1 MEQRKEI
8 MMSRLQR
15 FLVVSLIALFV
26 ATLAPAALAESYK
39 FGASKPGGSWYPIGT
54 VLQRLADKNY
64 GDKVTVE
71 IGGGT
76 GNLLNVMSGKL
87 SFGLASATSI
97 QEALKGAKM
106 FKGKVAQAKK
116 VRVAAVLYPNYL
128 FWLVW
133 AKSDVTSYQ
142 QLKGKKVNVM
152 PKRFSFQALNQQ
164 MLGALGIEYKDFSKV
179 NYLGFNDAVAQ
190 MKDNHIDAYLGP
202 GEENYAPIVQLATH
216 APIRILS
223 FSKEDVAKMK
233 AANPGVVPFT
243 LDKTNY
249 KQKNDVNTV
258 QTFLLIITNE
268 DVPAERVYKLTKTIY
283 DNLGDFAGAVKAF
296 ERVTV
301 ANATGDM
308 GAPRHAGM
316 DQYLKEKGL
325 LK

>member
-1 MEQRKEI
+1 MN
-8 MMSRLQR
+8 RLQR
-15 FLVVSLIALFV
+15 FLVVSLIAVFV
-26 ATLAPAALAESYK
+26 ATLAPAALGESYK

-54 VLQRLADKNY
+54 VLQRLAEKNY

-76 GNLLNVMSGKL
+76 SNLLNVMSGKL
-87 SFGLASATSI
+87 DFGLVSATSI

-106 FKGKVAQAKK
+106 FKGKEAQAKK

-133 AKSDVTSYQ
+133 AKSDITSYE
-142 QLKGKKVNVM
+142 QLKGKRVNVM

-164 MLGALGIEYKDFSKV
+164 MLGALGISYDDFAKV

-202 GEENYAPIVQLATH
+202 GEENYAPIVQLAAH

-223 FSKEDVAKMK
+223 FSKDAVAKMN
-233 AANPGVVPFT
+233 AANAAAVPFT
-243 LDKTNY
+243 LDKKY
-249 KQKNDVNTV
+249 YDQKSDVNTV
-258 QTFLLIITNE
+258 QTFVLIVSNE
-268 DVPAERVYKLTKTIY
+268 DVPAERVYKLTKTLY
-283 DNLGDFAGAVKAF
+283 ENLGEFAGAVKAMG
-296 ERVTV
+296 RVKL
-301 ANATGDM
+301 ANATVNV

-316 DQYLKEKGL
+316 DKYLKEKGTN
-325 LK
+325 

>member
-1 MEQRKEI
+1 
-8 MMSRLQR
+8 MSRQKFQLSCSIVL
-15 FLVVSLIALFV
+15 FIVLFV
-26 ATLAPAALAESYK
+26 GTLASAPAVLAESYK

-54 VLQRLADKNY
+54 VLQRLAEKNY

-76 GNLLNVMSGKL
+76 GNLLNVMAGKF

-97 QEALKGAKM
+97 QEALKGAKV
-106 FKGKVAQAKK
+106 FKGKEAQAKK

-142 QLKGKKVNVM
+142 QLKGKRVNVM

-164 MLGALGIEYKDFSKV
+164 MLGALGMSYSDFSKV

-190 MKDNHIDAYLGP
+190 MKDNQIDAYLGP
-202 GEENYAPIVQLATH
+202 GEENYAPIVQLAAH

-223 FSKEDVAKMK
+223 FSDEDVAKMN

-243 LDKTNY
+243 LDKKNY
-249 KQKNDVNTV
+249 DQKNDVNTV

-268 DVPAERVYKLTKTIY
+268 DVPQERVYKLTKTIY
-283 DNLGDFAGAVKAF
+283 DNLGEFAGAVKAF
-296 ERVTV
+296 ERVKV
-301 ANATGDM
+301 ANATSDV

>member
-1 MEQRKEI
+1 
-8 MMSRLQR
+8 MSRVQR
-15 FLVVSLIALFV
+15 FLAVSLVAVFV

-54 VLQRLADKNY
+54 VLQRLAEKNH

-76 GNLLNVMSGKL
+76 SNLLNVMSGKL
-87 SFGLASATSI
+87 DFGLVSATSI

-106 FKGKVAQAKK
+106 FKGKEAQAKK

-133 AKSDVTSYQ
+133 AKSDITSYK
-142 QLKGKKVNVM
+142 QLKGKRVNVM

-164 MLGALGIEYKDFSKV
+164 MLGALGISYDDFAKV

-202 GEENYAPIVQLATH
+202 GEENYAPIVQLAAH

-223 FSKEDVAKMK
+223 FSKEDVAKMNGAN
-233 AANPGVVPFT
+233 AAAVPFT
-243 LDKTNY
+243 LDKKY
-249 KQKNDVNTV
+249 YDQKSDVSTV
-258 QTFLLIITNE
+258 QTFVLIVSNE
-268 DVPAERVYKLTKTIY
+268 DVPAERVYKVTKAIY
-283 DNLGDFAGAVKAF
+283 ENLGDFAGAVKAMG
-296 ERVTV
+296 RVKL
-301 ANATGDM
+301 ANATVNV

-316 DQYLKEKGL
+316 DKYLKEKGTN
-325 LK
+325 

>member
-164 MLGALGIEYKDFSKV
+164 MLGALGIELQAIS
-179 NYLGFNDAVAQ
+179 
-190 MKDNHIDAYLGP
+190 P
-202 GEENYAPIVQLATH
+202 
-216 APIRILS
+216 RS
-223 FSKEDVAKMK
+223 
-233 AANPGVVPFT
+233 
-243 LDKTNY
+243 
-249 KQKNDVNTV
+249 
-258 QTFLLIITNE
+258 
-268 DVPAERVYKLTKTIY
+268 TIS
-283 DNLGDFAGAVKAF
+283 AS
-296 ERVTV
+296 T
-301 ANATGDM
+301 TPW
-308 GAPRHAGM
+308 PR
-316 DQYLKEKGL
+316 
-325 LK
+325 

>member
-1 MEQRKEI
+1 
-8 MMSRLQR
+8 MSRLQR

-164 MLGALGIEYKDFSKV
+164 MLGALGMSYSDFSKV

-223 FSKEDVAKMK
+223 FAKEDVAKMK

-243 LDKTNY
+243 LDKKNY
-249 KQKNDVNTV
+249 KQKNDVTTV

-268 DVPAERVYKLTKTIY
+268 DVPQERVYKLTKTIY

-296 ERVTV
+296 ERVKV

-316 DQYLKEKGL
+316 DQYLKEKGH

>member
-1 MEQRKEI
+1 
-8 MMSRLQR
+8 MSRQK
-15 FLVVSLIALFV
+15 FQVVLFIALFV
-26 ATLAPAALAESYK
+26 GTLASAPAVLAESYK

-54 VLQRLADKNY
+54 VLQRLAEKNY

-76 GNLLNVMSGKL
+76 GNLLNVMAGKF

-97 QEALKGAKM
+97 QEALKGAKV
-106 FKGKVAQAKK
+106 FKGKEAQAKK

-142 QLKGKKVNVM
+142 QLKGKRVNVM

-164 MLGALGIEYKDFSKV
+164 MLGALGMSYSDFSKV

-190 MKDNHIDAYLGP
+190 MKDNQIDAYLGP
-202 GEENYAPIVQLATH
+202 GEENYAPIVQLAAH

-223 FSKEDVAKMK
+223 FSDEDVAKMN

-243 LDKTNY
+243 LDKKNY
-249 KQKNDVNTV
+249 DQKNDVNTV

-268 DVPAERVYKLTKTIY
+268 DVPQERVYKLTKTIY
-283 DNLGDFAGAVKAF
+283 DNLGEFAGAVKAF
-296 ERVTV
+296 ERVKV
-301 ANATGDM
+301 ANATSDV

>member
-1 MEQRKEI
+1 MN
-8 MMSRLQR
+8 RLQR
-15 FLVVSLIALFV
+15 FLVVSLIAVFV

-54 VLQRLADKNY
+54 VLQRLAEKNY

-76 GNLLNVMSGKL
+76 SNLLNVMSGKL
-87 SFGLASATSI
+87 DFGLVSATSI

-106 FKGKVAQAKK
+106 FKGKEAQAKK

-133 AKSDVTSYQ
+133 AKSDITSYE
-142 QLKGKKVNVM
+142 QLKGKRVNVM

-164 MLGALGIEYKDFSKV
+164 MLGALGISYDDFAKV

-202 GEENYAPIVQLATH
+202 GEENYAPIVQLAAH

-223 FSKEDVAKMK
+223 FSKEDVAKMNGAN
-233 AANPGVVPFT
+233 AAAVPFT
-243 LDKTNY
+243 LDKKY
-249 KQKNDVNTV
+249 YDQKSDVSTV
-258 QTFLLIITNE
+258 QTFVLIVSNE
-268 DVPAERVYKLTKTIY
+268 DVPEERVYKLTKTLY
-283 DNLGDFAGAVKAF
+283 ENLGEFAGAVKAMG
-296 ERVTV
+296 RVKL
-301 ANATGDM
+301 ANATVNV

-316 DQYLKEKGL
+316 DKYLKEKGTN
-325 LK
+325 

>member
-1 MEQRKEI
+1 
-8 MMSRLQR
+8 MSRLQR
-15 FLVVSLIALFV
+15 FLVVSLIAVFV

-233 AANPGVVPFT
+233 AANAWRRT
-243 LDKTNY
+243 LHVGQDEL
-249 KQKNDVNTV
+249 
-258 QTFLLIITNE
+258 QTEERREHRSDLPAHHYERGRSGRARLQAHE
-268 DVPAERVYKLTKTIY
+268 DHLRQSGRLRRSRESLR
-283 DNLGDFAGAVKAF
+283 AGQGGQ
-296 ERVTV
+296 RH
-301 ANATGDM
+301 GDM

>member
-1 MEQRKEI
+1 
-8 MMSRLQR
+8 MSQLQR

-54 VLQRLADKNY
+54 VLQRLADKTY

-76 GNLLNVMSGKL
+76 SNLLNVMAGKL
-87 SFGLASATSI
+87 SFGLSSATSI

-106 FKGKVAQAKK
+106 FKGKEAQAKK

-142 QLKGKKVNVM
+142 QLKGKRVNVM

-164 MLGALGIEYKDFSKV
+164 MLGALGMSYSDFSKV
-179 NYLGFNDAVAQ
+179 NYLGFNDSVAQ

-202 GEENYAPIVQLATH
+202 GEENYSPIVQMHAH
-216 APIRILS
+216 APIRILP
-223 FSKEDVAKMK
+223 FSKEDQKKMN
-233 AANPGVVPFT
+233 AANPAAVPFT
-243 LDKTNY
+243 LDKKY
-249 KQKNDVNTV
+249 YDQKQDVTTI
-258 QTFLLIITNE
+258 QTFTTIVTNE
-268 DVPAERVYKLTKTIY
+268 DVPAERVYKFTKLVY
-283 DNLGDFAGAVKAF
+283 ENLPQYAGAVKAF
-296 ERVTV
+296 ERVS
-301 ANATGDM
+301 ANNATKDM
-308 GAPRHAGM
+308 GVPRHSGM
-316 DQYLKEKGL
+316 DQYLKEKGII
-325 LK
+325 K

>member
-1 MEQRKEI
+1 MR
-8 MMSRLQR
+8 RLQR
-15 FLVVSLIALFV
+15 FLVVALIALFV
-26 ATLAPAALAESYK
+26 ATLAPTALAESYK

-223 FSKEDVAKMK
+223 FAKEDVAKMK

-243 LDKTNY
+243 LDKKNY

>member
-164 MLGALGIEYKDFSKV
+164 MLGALGMSYSDFSKV

-223 FSKEDVAKMK
+223 FAKEDVAKMK

-243 LDKTNY
+243 LDKKNY
-249 KQKNDVNTV
+249 KQKNDVTTV

-268 DVPAERVYKLTKTIY
+268 DVPQERVYKLTKTIY

-296 ERVTV
+296 ERVKV

-316 DQYLKEKGL
+316 DQYLKEKGH

>member
-1 MEQRKEI
+1 M
-8 MMSRLQR
+8 
-15 FLVVSLIALFV
+15 
-26 ATLAPAALAESYK
+26 
-39 FGASKPGGSWYPIGT
+39 
-54 VLQRLADKNY
+54 
-64 GDKVTVE
+64 E

-76 GNLLNVMSGKL
+76 GNLLNVMAGKL

-164 MLGALGIEYKDFSKV
+164 MLGALGISYGDFSKV
-179 NYLGFNDAVAQ
+179 NYLGFNDSVAQ

-202 GEENYAPIVQLATH
+202 GEENYAPIVQLAAH

-243 LDKTNY
+243 LDKKNY
-249 KQKNDVNTV
+249 DQKNDVSTV

-268 DVPAERVYKLTKTIY
+268 DVPQERVYKLTKTIY

-296 ERVTV
+296 ERVKV

>member
-1 MEQRKEI
+1 
-8 MMSRLQR
+8 MSRLQR
-15 FLVVSLIALFV
+15 FLAVSLIAVFV

-54 VLQRLADKNY
+54 VLQRLAEKNY

-76 GNLLNVMSGKL
+76 SNLLNVMSGKL
-87 SFGLASATSI
+87 DFGLVSATSI

-106 FKGKVAQAKK
+106 FKGKEAQAKK

-133 AKSDVTSYQ
+133 AKSDITSYQ
-142 QLKGKKVNVM
+142 QLKGKRVNVM

-164 MLGALGIEYKDFSKV
+164 MLGALGISYDDFAKV

-202 GEENYAPIVQLATH
+202 GEENYAPIVQLAAH

-223 FSKEDVAKMK
+223 FSKEDVAKMNGAN
-233 AANPGVVPFT
+233 AAAVPFT
-243 LDKTNY
+243 LDKKY
-249 KQKNDVNTV
+249 YDQKSDVSTV
-258 QTFLLIITNE
+258 QTFVLIVSNE
-268 DVPAERVYKLTKTIY
+268 DVPEERVYKLTKTLY
-283 DNLGDFAGAVKAF
+283 ENLGEFAGAVKAMG
-296 ERVTV
+296 RVKL
-301 ANATGDM
+301 ANATVNV

-316 DQYLKEKGL
+316 DKYLKEKGTN
-325 LK
+325 

>member
-1 MEQRKEI
+1 
-8 MMSRLQR
+8 MSRLQR
-15 FLVVSLIALFV
+15 FLVVSLIAVFV

-164 MLGALGIEYKDFSKV
+164 MLGALGIEYSDFSKV

-223 FSKEDVAKMK
+223 FAKEDVAKMK

-243 LDKTNY
+243 LDKKNY

>member
-1 MEQRKEI
+1 MNRQNGFYGC
-8 MMSRLQR
+8 L
-15 FLVVSLIALFV
+15 LIALFIG
-26 ATLAPAALAESYK
+26 TLAVAPAALAESYK

-54 VLQRLADKNY
+54 VLQRLAEKNY

-76 GNLLNVMSGKL
+76 GNLLNVMAGKL

-106 FKGKVAQAKK
+106 FKGKEAQAKK

-142 QLKGKKVNVM
+142 QLKGKRVNVM

-164 MLGALGIEYKDFSKV
+164 MLGALGVSYSDFSKV

-202 GEENYAPIVQLATH
+202 GEENYAPIVQLAAH

-223 FSKEDVAKMK
+223 FSKEDVAKMN
-233 AANPGVVPFT
+233 AANPGVVPFS
-243 LDKTNY
+243 LDKKNY
-249 KQKNDVNTV
+249 DQKNDVNTV

-283 DNLGDFAGAVKAF
+283 GNLGEFAGAVKAF
-296 ERVTV
+296 ERVKM
-301 ANATGDM
+301 ANATTDV

-316 DQYLKEKGL
+316 DQYLREKGI

>member
-1 MEQRKEI
+1 MN
-8 MMSRLQR
+8 RLQR
-15 FLVVSLIALFV
+15 FLVVSLIAVFV

-54 VLQRLADKNY
+54 VLQRLAEKNY

-76 GNLLNVMSGKL
+76 SNLLNVMSGKL
-87 SFGLASATSI
+87 DFGLVSATSI

-106 FKGKVAQAKK
+106 FKGKEAQAKK

-133 AKSDVTSYQ
+133 AKSDITSYE
-142 QLKGKKVNVM
+142 QLKGKRVNVM

-164 MLGALGIEYKDFSKV
+164 MLGALGISYDDFAKV

-202 GEENYAPIVQLATH
+202 GEENYAPIVQLAAH

-223 FSKEDVAKMK
+223 FSKDAVAKMNGAN
-233 AANPGVVPFT
+233 AAAVPFT
-243 LDKTNY
+243 LDKKY
-249 KQKNDVNTV
+249 YDQKSDVSTV
-258 QTFLLIITNE
+258 QTFVLIVSNE
-268 DVPAERVYKLTKTIY
+268 DVPAERVYKLTKTLY
-283 DNLGDFAGAVKAF
+283 ENLGEFAGAVKAMG
-296 ERVTV
+296 RVKL
-301 ANATGDM
+301 ANATVNV

-316 DQYLKEKGL
+316 DKYLKEKGTN
-325 LK
+325 

>member
-1 MEQRKEI
+1 MIRQKF
-8 MMSRLQR
+8 Q
-15 FLVVSLIALFV
+15 VVLFIALLVGTF
-26 ATLAPAALAESYK
+26 ATAALAESYK

-54 VLQRLADKNY
+54 VLQRLAEKNY

-76 GNLLNVMSGKL
+76 GNLLNVMAGKF

-97 QEALKGAKM
+97 QEALKGAKV
-106 FKGKVAQAKK
+106 FKGKEEQARK

-142 QLKGKKVNVM
+142 QLKGKRVNVM

-164 MLGALGIEYKDFSKV
+164 MLGALGMSYSDFSKV

-190 MKDNHIDAYLGP
+190 MKDNQIDAYLGP
-202 GEENYAPIVQLATH
+202 GEENYAPIVQLAAH

-223 FSKEDVAKMK
+223 FSEEDVAKMN

-243 LDKTNY
+243 LDKQNY
-249 KQKNDVNTV
+249 DQQNDVNTV

-283 DNLGDFAGAVKAF
+283 DNLGEFAGAVKAF
-296 ERVTV
+296 ERVKV
-301 ANATGDM
+301 ANATSDV

>member
-1 MEQRKEI
+1 M
-8 MMSRLQR
+8 
-15 FLVVSLIALFV
+15 
-26 ATLAPAALAESYK
+26 
-39 FGASKPGGSWYPIGT
+39 
-54 VLQRLADKNY
+54 
-64 GDKVTVE
+64 
-71 IGGGT
+71 
-76 GNLLNVMSGKL
+76 
-87 SFGLASATSI
+87 
-97 QEALKGAKM
+97 
-106 FKGKVAQAKK
+106 
-116 VRVAAVLYPNYL
+116 RVAAVLYPNYL

-142 QLKGKKVNVM
+142 QLKGGRVNVM

-164 MLGALGIEYKDFSKV
+164 MLGALGMSYSDFSKV

-190 MKDNHIDAYLGP
+190 MKDNQIDAYLGP
-202 GEENYAPIVQLATH
+202 GEENYAPIVQLAAH

-223 FSKEDVAKMK
+223 FSKEDVSKMN

-243 LDKTNY
+243 LDKKHY
-249 KQKNDVNTV
+249 DQKNDVNTV

-283 DNLGDFAGAVKAF
+283 DNLGEFAGAVKAF
-296 ERVTV
+296 ERVKV

>member
-1 MEQRKEI
+1 
-8 MMSRLQR
+8 MSRLQR
-15 FLVVSLIALFV
+15 FLAVSLVAVFV
-26 ATLAPAALAESYK
+26 ATLAPAVLAESYK

-54 VLQRLADKNY
+54 VLQRLAEKNY

-76 GNLLNVMSGKL
+76 SNLLNVMSGKL
-87 SFGLASATSI
+87 DFGLVSATSI

-106 FKGKVAQAKK
+106 FKGKEAQAKK

-133 AKSDVTSYQ
+133 AKSDITSYQ
-142 QLKGKKVNVM
+142 QLKGKRVNVM

-164 MLGALGIEYKDFSKV
+164 MLGALGISYGDFAKV

-202 GEENYAPIVQLATH
+202 GEENYAPIVQLAAH

-223 FSKEDVAKMK
+223 FSKEDVAKMN
-233 AANPGVVPFT
+233 AANAAAVPFT
-243 LDKTNY
+243 LDKKY
-249 KQKNDVNTV
+249 YDQKSDVNTV
-258 QTFLLIITNE
+258 QTFVLIVTNE
-268 DVPAERVYKLTKTIY
+268 DVPAERVYKLTKTLY
-283 DNLGDFAGAVKAF
+283 ENLGDFAGAVKAMG
-296 ERVTV
+296 RVKL
-301 ANATGDM
+301 ANATTNV

-316 DQYLKEKGL
+316 DKYLAEKGTN
-325 LK
+325 

>member
-1 MEQRKEI
+1 
-8 MMSRLQR
+8 MSRLQR
-15 FLVVSLIALFV
+15 FLVVSLIAVFV

-76 GNLLNVMSGKL
+76 SNLLNVMAGKL
-87 SFGLASATSI
+87 SFGLSSATSI

-106 FKGKVAQAKK
+106 FKGKEAQAKK

-133 AKSDVTSYQ
+133 AKSDVTSYE
-142 QLKGKKVNVM
+142 QLKGKRVNVM

-164 MLGALGIEYKDFSKV
+164 MLGALGIKYSDFSKV

-202 GEENYAPIVQLATH
+202 GEENYAPIVQLAAH

-223 FSKEDVAKMK
+223 FSKEDIAKMNT
-233 AANPGVVPFT
+233 ANPGVGPFT
-243 LDKTNY
+243 LDKKNY
-249 KQKNDVNTV
+249 DQKNDVNTV

-268 DVPAERVYKLTKTIY
+268 DVPEERVYKLTKTVY

-296 ERVTV
+296 ERVKV
-301 ANATGDM
+301 ANATNDV
-308 GAPRHAGM
+308 GAPRHPGM
-316 DQYLKEKGL
+316 EKYLKEKGV

>member
-1 MEQRKEI
+1 
-8 MMSRLQR
+8 MSRLQR

-233 AANPGVVPFT
+233 AANPGVGPFT

-296 ERVTV
+296 ERVKV